1 MRLTKLATYGQQ
13 INPGVLLIQLHDSLK
28 NNLVT
33 SVVEIIRFDLIGYVN
48 QSLIVDQE
56 RPQEGHLGSQVLRW
70 ELTSL
75 GSCGLYR
82 AGVVYR
88 AGNSRFDQWLVA
100 GATIR

>member
-1 MRLTKLATYGQQ
+1 MRLTKLTTYGQQ

-28 NNLVT
+28 NSLVA
-33 SVVEIIRFDLIGYVN
+33 SVVEIIRLDLIGYVN
-48 QSLIVDQE
+48 QSLIVNQECSQE
-56 RPQEGHLGSQVLRW
+56 RHLGSQVLWW

-75 GSCGLYR
+75 GSSSLNR
-82 AGVVYR
+82 TGVVNR